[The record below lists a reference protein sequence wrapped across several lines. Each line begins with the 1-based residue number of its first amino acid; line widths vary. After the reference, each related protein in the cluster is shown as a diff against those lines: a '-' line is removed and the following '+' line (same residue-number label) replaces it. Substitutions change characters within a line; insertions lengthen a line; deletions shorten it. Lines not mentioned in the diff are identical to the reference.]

1 MKPSDAR
8 VFDASAIGL
17 SGLCMLH
24 CLALPVLGA
33 LLPALAAWSH
43 AEWVHAAFVLLAFPL
58 AGVALWRSHRV
69 RPLPAPLWA
78 LSACGLVALTLGAL
92 GWPVEAW
99 ETPITVAGSTML
111 AAAHVWNWRR
121 RHARRLSCG

>member
-17 SGLCMLH
+17 SGLCLLH
-24 CLALPVLGA
+24 CLALPLLGA

-58 AGVALWRSHRV
+58 AGLALWRSHRG
-69 RPLPAPLWA
+69 RPLPARLGA
-78 LSACGLVALTLGAL
+78 LSACGLIARTLGVL
-92 GWPVEAW
+92 GWPAEPW
-99 ETPITVAGSTML
+99 ETPIPVAGSVML
-111 AAAHVWNWRR
+111 AGAHVWNWRR
-121 RHARRLSCG
+121 RHARERACA

>member
-17 SGLCMLH
+17 SGLCLLH
-24 CLALPVLGA
+24 CLALPVLAA

-58 AGVALWRSHRV
+58 AGLALWRSHRV
-69 RPLPAPLWA
+69 RPLPASLWA
-78 LSACGLVALTLGAL
+78 LSASGLVALTLGAV
-92 GWPVEAW
+92 GWPAESL
-99 ETPITVAGSTML
+99 ETPITVAGSVML
-111 AAAHVWNWRR
+111 ASAHAWNWRR
-121 RHARRLSCG
+121 RHARARSCA